1 MLTKLCFEDKI
12 LPKSY
17 SPGVNFSSPMA
28 SVRCNTSQS
37 ILPRNI
43 FAEACKSLLF
53 YKEPLAY
60 LDLALLLKLL
70 LTSMLMSA

>member
-28 SVRCNTSQS
+28 SVSCNTSQS
-37 ILPRNI
+37 ILRNI